1 MIVLVMVPDRPQT
14 AHSDAELDNFLAYLG
29 GRLKSGAD
37 MADVMQA
44 ALDVVVEYAET
55 VGAAERLK

>member
-1 MIVLVMVPDRPQT
+1 MVPDRPQT

-29 GRLKSGAD
+29 GRMKAGAD

-44 ALDVVVEYAET
+44 ALDVVVEYAEE
-55 VGAAERLK
+55 VGAAERLI